1 MRDRRRWALVM
12 AAMTSLGGS
21 LLPLACDSGA
31 SFTETRSFTSTVTIG
46 NATRLQVDV
55 LVPLVIVGER
65 RDDVVVELDLSVTA
79 SATDVAQ
86 RALDA
91 WTLGEGNEGGTAFV
105 VVGPPSDGFLGGSAV
120 VRAPRDVD
128 LRILQRGGTVGVA
141 DMERGIEI
149 DSVGAVQVAAAD
161 DDLVIRVES
170 GDVRADHQLRAGARV
185 DIAVGNGNVQ
195 VDLPVPLD
203 ANVDAASTQG
213 VTSMHRDLPSRPA
226 SIPYRETAG
235 GGNASVVATTTGGG
249 VIFTERRTN

>member
-1 MRDRRRWALVM
+1 M
-12 AAMTSLGGS
+12 AAMMSLGGS
-21 LLPLACDSGA
+21 MLPLACDSGE
-31 SFTETRSFTSTVTIG
+31 SFTETRSFTSTITIG

-55 LVPLVIVGER
+55 LVPLVVLGER
-65 RDDVVVELDLSVTA
+65 RDDVVVELELSVTA
-79 SATDVAQ
+79 SASDVAR

-91 WTLGEGNEGGTAFV
+91 WTLGEGNEDRTAFV
-105 VVGPPSDGFLGGSAV
+105 VVGPPADGLIGGSAR
-120 VRAPRDVD
+120 VRAPRDID
-128 LRILQRGGTVGVA
+128 LRVLQRNGTVGVA
-141 DMERGIEI
+141 DMERAIQI
-149 DSVGAVQVAAAD
+149 DAVGPVQVAAAD

-185 DIAVGNGNVQ
+185 DIAVANGNVQ

-226 SIPYRETAG
+226 NIPYRQTAG